1 MHARE
6 PSMKKHSSAFLA
18 ALISTALAPVGAFA
32 QEVDG
37 IDIVVTGERPLE
49 PAAIQDAVR
58 DMADEQRFDEPLLR
72 FHDPLCLS
80 VSGLGRVAS
89 SQVRDRLLAN
99 ARAASVPV
107 ADEGCRANALVLVV
121 DDPASLVVRIEK
133 EQPRLISPAER
144 RRIDAALARGETALV
159 WHNEETRGA
168 EGEALRISTTAPGM
182 PATGPFSE
190 LSAETRVNSP
200 GRARRVGATNSR
212 AIVNGVV
219 ILDLEHLVGMDL
231 DRVADFATM
240 RLLAP
245 GMRAVPEASNG
256 TGERE
261 IAKPRSILAPFV
273 AGRGAERMTLF
284 DRAWLGA
291 LYDLAPNAASTR
303 LAGAVAQIYAS
314 DGQ

>member
-1 MHARE
+1 MN
-6 PSMKKHSSAFLA
+6 KHSSAFLA
-18 ALISTALAPVGAFA
+18 ALISTVLAPVCAFA

-37 IDIVVTGERPLE
+37 IAIMVTGERPLE
-49 PAAIQDAVR
+49 PAAIHEAVR

-72 FHDPLCLS
+72 FHDPICLS
-80 VSGLGRVAS
+80 VSGLGRAAS
-89 SQVRDRLLAN
+89 SQVRDRVLAN

-107 ADEGCRANALVLVV
+107 ADDGCRANALILVV
-121 DDPASLVVRIEK
+121 DDPASLVVRIEE

-144 RRIDAALARGETALV
+144 RRIDAALASGEKVLV

-182 PATGPFSE
+182 PVTGPFSE
-190 LSAETRVNSP
+190 LGAETRINSP
-200 GRARRVGATNSR
+200 GRAKRVGATSSR

-219 ILDLEHLVGMDL
+219 ILDIEHLVGMDL
-231 DRVADFATM
+231 ERVADFATM

-245 GMRAVPEASNG
+245 GMRDVSVVSNG
-256 TGERE
+256 TGERDVD
-261 IAKPRSILAPFV
+261 KPRSILAQFM

>member
-1 MHARE
+1 MN
-6 PSMKKHSSAFLA
+6 KHSSAFLA
-18 ALISTALAPVGAFA
+18 ALISTVLAPVCAFA

-37 IDIVVTGERPLE
+37 IAIMVTGERPLE
-49 PAAIQDAVR
+49 PAAIHDAVR

-72 FHDPLCLS
+72 FHDPICLS
-80 VSGLGRVAS
+80 VSGLGRAAS
-89 SQVRDRLLAN
+89 SQVRDRVLAN

-107 ADEGCRANALVLVV
+107 ADDGCRANALILVV
-121 DDPASLVVRIEK
+121 DDPASLVVRIEE

-144 RRIDAALARGETALV
+144 RRIDAALASGETVLV

-182 PATGPFSE
+182 PVTGPFSE
-190 LSAETRVNSP
+190 LSAETRINSP
-200 GRARRVGATNSR
+200 GRARRVGATSSR

-219 ILDLEHLVGMDL
+219 ILDIEHLVGMDL
-231 DRVADFATM
+231 ERVADFATM

-245 GMRAVPEASNG
+245 GMRDVPVVSNG
-256 TGERE
+256 TGERN
-261 IAKPRSILAPFV
+261 ADKPRSILAQFM